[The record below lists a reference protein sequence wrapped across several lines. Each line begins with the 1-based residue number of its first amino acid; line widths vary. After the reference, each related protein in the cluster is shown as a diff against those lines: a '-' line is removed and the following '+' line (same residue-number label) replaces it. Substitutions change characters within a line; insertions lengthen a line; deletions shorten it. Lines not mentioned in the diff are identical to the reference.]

1 MSSAS
6 QPVSIPIT
14 YKQWKNQN
22 SEIKSR
28 VTAIA
33 TTAGI
38 GGVRIYDHILYPNRG
53 KKTKIEPKP
62 APAPESPHPET
73 LHHDVAVQTEP
84 HHNIILY
91 TSKPKPFLSWRMS
104 ANSGSSSDSNT
115 DTEPYFL
122 IRKI

>member
-6 QPVSIPIT
+6 QTHGKSIT
-14 YKQWKNQN
+14 YKQWKKQN
-22 SEIKSR
+22 SENKSR

-38 GGVRIYDHILYPNRG
+38 GGVRIYDHILYPKRG
-53 KKTKIEPKP
+53 KKAKAGFKP
-62 APAPESPHPET
+62 APAPET

-91 TSKPKPFLSWRMS
+91 TSKPAPLLPWRS
-104 ANSGSSSDSNT
+104 SGNSGSGSSSDSES

-122 IRKI
+122 ISSN